1 MQRSARTHD
10 TNRRTGTAAALLWV
24 ACTACAAN
32 VADADSSVPEDHAA
46 AAHRDAAKAA
56 AGTLWENAYGYL
68 CGAAPHRPNQVTDE
82 AIEPQWIFDD
92 VAVLGDRGTV
102 IYAIKTAAG
111 VLLIDS
117 GYSTRVESLLL
128 PSLAKLGI
136 DPATVKYVLITHGH
150 PDHFGGALYLQQHYG
165 ARVVASATD
174 WQLMAGAPSWL
185 PPKVEPWMV
194 APGPARDVVGDV
206 VVADGDEIVLGKLHV
221 RAYLVPG
228 HTPGALGFVFPV
240 KDRGDIRMA
249 ALFGGLILS
258 GGRISDDGLRQY
270 IDSLAHFAEVT
281 HRARVEVEL
290 ENHTLFDDTW
300 TKAAALAARKPGDPN
315 PFVVGDRDYQAF
327 LRVLSECTG
336 AELDQRMSRADPPA
350 QTKAN

>member
-1 MQRSARTHD
+1 MQRSARSTD
-10 TNRRTGTAAALLWV
+10 TIRRTGFTAAALLWA
-24 ACTACAAN
+24 ACTACAAD
-32 VADADSSVPEDHAA
+32 AAFAESSASADSSAA
-46 AAHRDAAKAA
+46 AQRDEAKAA
-56 AGTLWENAYGYL
+56 AGTRWANAYRYL
-68 CGAAPHRPNQVTDE
+68 CSADPHRPNQATDE
-82 AIEPQWIFDD
+82 AVDPQWIFDD
-92 VAVLGDRGTV
+92 VALLGDRGTV
-102 IYAIKTAAG
+102 MYVLKTAAG
-111 VLLIDS
+111 AMLIDS

-136 DPATVKYVLITHGH
+136 DPGSIKYVLITHGH
-150 PDHFGGALYLQQHYG
+150 PDHFGGAAYLQQHYG
-165 ARVVASATD
+165 ARVVASAVD
-174 WQLMAGAPSWL
+174 WDLMTGAQPWL

-194 APGPARDVVGDV
+194 APGPARDVVVGDGGEV
-206 VVADGDEIVLGKLHV
+206 VLGKLHV
-221 RAYLVPG
+221 HAYLVPG
-228 HTPGALGFVFPV
+228 HTSGALGFVFPV
-240 KDRGDIRMA
+240 SDRGHVRTA

-270 IDSLAHFAEVT
+270 VDSLAHFAEVT

-327 LRVLSECTG
+327 LRVVSDCTG
-336 AELDQRMSRADPPA
+336 AELAERMSRADSPA